1 LADNKPVPPT
11 AGDNDPEPVPKKQ
24 EPTIEQ
30 NIKPE
35 PRTSVQEMPRFPGGD
50 EELFAYLRKN
60 LKYPQEA
67 MALEMA
73 GIVYVSFVVET
84 DGSITEVTLARG
96 IGNFCDEEAMRV
108 VKSMPNWTPGKQNN
122 IPVRVRYNL
131 PIKFIL
137 H

>member
-1 LADNKPVPPT
+1 
-11 AGDNDPEPVPKKQ
+11 
-24 EPTIEQ
+24 
-30 NIKPE
+30 
-35 PRTSVQEMPRFPGGD
+35 MPRFPGGD

-60 LKYPQEA
+60 LKYLQEA
-67 MALEMA
+67 RALEMA